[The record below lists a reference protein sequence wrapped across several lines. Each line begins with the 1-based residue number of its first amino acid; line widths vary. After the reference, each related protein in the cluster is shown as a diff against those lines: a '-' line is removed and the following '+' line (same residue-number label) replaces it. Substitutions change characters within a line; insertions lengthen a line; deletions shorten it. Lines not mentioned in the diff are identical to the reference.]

1 MGQRGLKRLSAAQLK
16 ARGANKQLIKRREA
30 EERAQRQPVVY
41 LKPGRAL
48 PEPPAGLEQPVA
60 QAFWQRTV
68 EGYQFDHQSLTLLAQ
83 ACYSL
88 ARAEQARE
96 RLDLEG
102 MTVTDR
108 TGKMQPHSC
117 IKIELEHRQLFVRIC
132 KELGFLAVD

>member
-1 MGQRGLKRLSAAQLK
+1 VQLK

-30 EERAQRQPVVY
+30 EERAQR
-41 LKPGRAL
+41 
-48 PEPPAGLEQPVA
+48 QPVA